1 MNGNLK
7 PACVRLYDELD
18 SFLHRGE
25 KDHDRGEPESS
36 ALEQYLSMLTPTGKS
51 VVGEWKKR
59 AIALALTRPELVK
72 VGENVRQLCKRNN
85 VRFLHISPSN
95 DPANPFFVNK
105 QIDEG
110 VMVFESNDEPS
121 SITGRE
127 HSKRKMPV

>member
-1 MNGNLK
+1 M
-7 PACVRLYDELD
+7 
-18 SFLHRGE
+18 
-25 KDHDRGEPESS
+25 
-36 ALEQYLSMLTPTGKS
+36 
-51 VVGEWKKR
+51 
-59 AIALALTRPELVK
+59 VK
-72 VGENVRQLCKRNN
+72 VGENVRQLCKKHN

-121 SITGRE
+121 AITGRE

>member
-1 MNGNLK
+1 MIGPVPRAVRDVTSAALRPALK
-7 PACVRLYDELD
+7 ELHELQARLASL
-18 SFLHRGE
+18 
-25 KDHDRGEPESS
+25 
-36 ALEQYLSMLTPTGKS
+36 
-51 VVGEWKKR
+51 
-59 AIALALTRPELVK
+59 PELVK
-72 VGENVRQLCKRNN
+72 VGENVRQLCKKNN

-127 HSKRKMPV
+127 HSKRRMPV